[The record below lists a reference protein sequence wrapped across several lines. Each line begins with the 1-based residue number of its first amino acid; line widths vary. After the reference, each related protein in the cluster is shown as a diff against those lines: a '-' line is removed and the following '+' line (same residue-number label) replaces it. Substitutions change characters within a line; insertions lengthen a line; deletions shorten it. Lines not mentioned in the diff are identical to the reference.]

1 MGSPSPYHIAYP
13 KIDSMGAYLDNL
25 GMRID
30 LKGSGLDLLLLS
42 ALKAG
47 PAHAYEILTL
57 LNSRSQG
64 LFDLAQGTVYP
75 ALHRLEKSGMLASTW
90 ESEAGRKR
98 RIYSLTPRGR
108 SELKRHLTEWKEW
121 SQFVDRAVGGSH
133 WRDPKLVRRDWL

>member
-1 MGSPSPYHIAYP
+1 
-13 KIDSMGAYLDNL
+13 
-25 GMRID
+25 MRID

-57 LNSRSQG
+57 LNNRSQG

-90 ESEAGRKR
+90 KSTAGRKR

-108 SELKRHLTEWKEW
+108 SELKRHFAEWKEW
-121 SQFVDRAVGGSH
+121 SRFVDKAVGGSH
-133 WRDPKLVRRDWL
+133 WRDPRLVRQD